1 MEEGI
6 LAIRLVKF
14 ALSADPEL
22 SLGDEER
29 MEIRRAWALGKK
41 LLSAEEIESFGEML
55 RHYAD

>member
-1 MEEGI
+1 MEKGI
-6 LAIRLVKF
+6 LAIRLIKF

-29 MEIRRAWALGKK
+29 MEIRRAWSLAKQ
-41 LLSAEEIESFGEML
+41 LLDVEEINSFKNVL